1 MPRSQPPPDNER
13 RFICG
18 NQEYRSLSHC
28 FFHVLRYRKASLLIR
43 TRCTG
48 PNHHLLQIQSIFS
61 LNDKL
66 LSNLKILKTT

>member
-1 MPRSQPPPDNER
+1 MNGALYVVTKSTVLLATVSSILRS
-13 RFICG
+13 
-18 NQEYRSLSHC
+18 
-28 FFHVLRYRKASLLIR
+28 RKASLLIR

-48 PNHHLLQIQSIFS
+48 PSHHLLQIQSIFS